1 MWKLV
6 ILLIRKRPDP
16 EPESMSIEHVRMT
29 DTVMHTKD
37 VRINATMSPVC
48 WSDWSVRCSLRSSIY
63 S

>member
-1 MWKLV
+1 MYFPIQEYPSAMWKLV

-37 VRINATMSPVC
+37 ARINATMGPGM
-48 WSDWSVRCSLRSSIY
+48 LE
-63 S
+63 